1 MQLEDDHLERLK
13 PHRGLTSFSRRPD
26 HKFAGM
32 IVVGA
37 DRSAPSTLVN
47 FEGSSYSV
55 CGISLE
61 IFHRWNTFGAA
72 MSWSVEY
79 TDEFGEWYTT
89 LIEAVQDDVVRV
101 VGLLEAKGPQLPF
114 PYSSGIEG
122 SKHEHMRELR
132 IQSGGE
138 PYRVFYAFDPRRTA
152 ILLIGGNKT
161 GDDRFYEIMIPVAD
175 RLYDNYLIEIG
186 KEGLI

>member
-1 MQLEDDHLERLK
+1 
-13 PHRGLTSFSRRPD
+13 
-26 HKFAGM
+26 
-32 IVVGA
+32 
-37 DRSAPSTLVN
+37 
-47 FEGSSYSV
+47 
-55 CGISLE
+55 
-61 IFHRWNTFGAA
+61 

-89 LIEAVQDDVVRV
+89 LIEAVQDDIVRV
-101 VGLLEAKGPQLPF
+101 VGLLEVKGPQLPF

-152 ILLIGGNKT
+152 ILLVGGNKT